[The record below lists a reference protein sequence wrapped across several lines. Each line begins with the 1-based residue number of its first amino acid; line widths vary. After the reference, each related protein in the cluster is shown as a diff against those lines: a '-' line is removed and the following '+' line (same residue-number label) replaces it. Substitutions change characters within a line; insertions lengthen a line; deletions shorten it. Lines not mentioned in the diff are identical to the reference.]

1 MQSKKSEFMS
11 SIRKQSIQ
19 RELTEKRQQSQ
30 SARISQSAQV
40 LAMDTTPAQTGS
52 PSREADTSIPR
63 CSKLPNYA
71 ESCIQKKKETAT
83 DNFKREARNLITSL
97 RLVKCDYAIAVK
109 KAAGRKLHK
118 MPTFA
123 VDGVGVPILGIDT
136 DKAFRVKQL
145 FNDSYCIFLIIIFTI

>member
-30 SARISQSAQV
+30 SSRISQSAQV

-63 CSKLPNYA
+63 CS
-71 ESCIQKKKETAT
+71 QKQREQDYLRYKKGLTHSAT
-83 DNFKREARNLITSL
+83 DTFVREARKLITKF
-97 RLVKCDYAIAVK
+97 RLVKCDYQLAIEEANNDNYF
-109 KAAGRKLHK
+109 
-118 MPTFA
+118 MFPTFPT
-123 VDGVGVPILGIDT
+123 DHMGVPDLCIDT
-136 DKAFRVKQL
+136 P
-145 FNDSYCIFLIIIFTI
+145 